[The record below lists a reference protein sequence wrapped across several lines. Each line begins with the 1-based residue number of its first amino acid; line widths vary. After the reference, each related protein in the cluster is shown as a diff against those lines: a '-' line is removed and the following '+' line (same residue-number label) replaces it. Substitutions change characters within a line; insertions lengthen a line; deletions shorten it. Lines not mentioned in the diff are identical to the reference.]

1 MWKLFAQAFPQDLPP
16 PSWNRQQQWQ
26 EGYEE
31 LMQMQNELKIWEMV
45 IDYLSSG
52 DFLLVI
58 LTVFFGIALVKSV
71 GVVDRYLNVTKK
83 GNNDE

>member
-1 MWKLFAQAFPQDLPP
+1 MDELPP
-16 PSWNRQQQWQ
+16 PSQYRQRQMQ

-31 LMQMQNELKIWEMV
+31 LVAMQNELKIWEMI

-71 GVVDRYLNVTKK
+71 GVVDRYLNETKK
-83 GNNDE
+83 DG